1 MTAGFEDAARCG
13 TVRPGANSPQH
24 LSGSSAD
31 FTVSGEKTVVG
42 GDVCTVCAQ
51 AELTRSQWHLF
62 Q

>member
-31 FTVSGEKTVVG
+31 FTVSGEKTAVG

-51 AELTRSQWHLF
+51 AELT
-62 Q
+62 